1 MTSGLIISWNIKYD
15 TFPEKPPTP
24 HIFLMNTLEGA
35 VFAQGFSRLWAA
47 GQGLFPHTHQFSPNS
62 IYQCEE
68 ETLQH
73 PQEGHEPV
81 GQGTGLPRWG
91 LLVEEN
97 LNWSHILSIKT
108 NTMQLHV
115 VTYEGNL
122 LSLFL
127 QNCFKVEPKKALHYN
142 GLTFS
147 YFLLFNGIYIV

>member
-1 MTSGLIISWNIKYD
+1 M
-15 TFPEKPPTP
+15 
-24 HIFLMNTLEGA
+24 
-35 VFAQGFSRLWAA
+35 
-47 GQGLFPHTHQFSPNS
+47 
-62 IYQCEE
+62 
-68 ETLQH
+68 
-73 PQEGHEPV
+73 
-81 GQGTGLPRWG
+81 
-91 LLVEEN
+91 EEN

-147 YFLLFNGIYIV
+147 NFLLFNGIYIVQVTQFFMAFIAISTANSTLTSI